1 MPPAERQRRARTR
14 GSPIVAGLRGA
25 AANAIGMRKSDRMC
39 LKTISSL
46 LAPRVREVITIG
58 TPFNAEADMAAAM
71 GSRATAP
78 DHPD

>member
-1 MPPAERQRRARTR
+1 
-14 GSPIVAGLRGA
+14 
-25 AANAIGMRKSDRMC
+25 MC